1 MPSLVLGKYEIL
13 QPLAEGGMGEL
24 LLARQVGIPGF
35 ERLVILKRLRPELV
49 LVPGVLEQFLD
60 EARIAAAMNHPHLVS
75 LYEVSRDEGPT
86 PFRSTGNS
94 DGSRPWYIV
103 MEYIH
108 GENLSWLLMQQWAR
122 GEQMPFDVAACIVRD
137 AALGLDHAHHAV
149 DVGGRPLHVVHRDV
163 TPQNIMLRMDGVT
176 KVVDFGIATGAN
188 RTTRTEAGTV
198 KGKTSYMP
206 PEQILREPLD
216 GRTDQ
221 FALGVVFWE
230 MLTGRRL
237 FRGTSDA
244 AVFEEIL
251 AGRIPSARSV
261 RPEVP
266 AVLDAVVT
274 RMLSRQR
281 DDRYPRLGLV
291 ATELQRF
298 LEQCGDASS
307 APAAAYM
314 RAIATGHLGERLEG
328 LVAPAREEAL
338 TLEAR
343 TPSPR

>member
-1 MPSLVLGKYEIL
+1 
-13 QPLAEGGMGEL
+13 
-24 LLARQVGIPGF
+24 
-35 ERLVILKRLRPELV
+35 
-49 LVPGVLEQFLD
+49 
-60 EARIAAAMNHPHLVS
+60 
-75 LYEVSRDEGPT
+75 
-86 PFRSTGNS
+86 
-94 DGSRPWYIV
+94 

-108 GENLSWLLMQQWAR
+108 GENLSWLLTQQWAR
-122 GEQMPFDVAACIVRD
+122 GEQMPFDVAAAIVRD

-149 DVGGRPLHVVHRDV
+149 DVSGRPLHVVHRDV
-163 TPQNIMLRMDGVT
+163 TPHNIMLRMDGVT

-188 RTTRTEAGTV
+188 RTSRTEVGLV

-230 MLTGRRL
+230 MLTGQRL
-237 FRGTSDA
+237 FRGTSDP

-251 AGRIPSARSV
+251 AGRIRSARHV

-266 AVLDAVVT
+266 AVLDAVVM
-274 RMLSRQR
+274 RMLSRKR
-281 DDRYPRLGLV
+281 IDRYPRLAHV

-298 LEQCGDASS
+298 LEHSGDASS

-314 RAIATGHLGERLEG
+314 RAMATEHLGERLEG
-328 LVAPAREEAL
+328 LLGRAREEAL
-338 TLEAR
+338 TLEVRIAAR
-343 TPSPR
+343 RA